1 MQTSMTT
8 SPSAAASLAAG
19 TPCIAETTWSRVV
32 AIVAKSSA
40 VETHKNA
47 HVVER
52 CCVQTAQPME
62 SIRLSAV
69 LTIVTVKVLATDKAF
84 LAEQLWQEGLL
95 DEIL

>member
-1 MQTSMTT
+1 L
-8 SPSAAASLAAG
+8 LAVG

-47 HVVER
+47 HVVKR
-52 CCVQTAQPME
+52 CCVQTAPTMDRI
-62 SIRLSAV
+62 SLSAV
-69 LTIVTVKVLATDKAF
+69 LTIVTVKVSATDKAF

-95 DEIL
+95 DEILCDC